1 MNDEYTAAQSLAQS
15 PVQPLAQSLV
25 YVVDD
30 HDSMRAAITTLLRSV
45 DLNVQAFA
53 SAQEFLALDKPDV
66 PSCLILDVRL
76 KGQSGLAVQDQI
88 VAGASGLPIIF
99 ITAYGDIAMSVKAM
113 KNGASDFLAKP
124 FRDQDLLDAVSN
136 ALLKDRERRAADG
149 EVAALR
155 NCYATLTPREREVM
169 AFVTGG
175 LMNKQIAAK
184 MDVSEI
190 TVKIHRKHAMV
201 KMNANSLADL
211 VLKAQALGVSVPM
224 TR

>member
-1 MNDEYTAAQSLAQS
+1 MNDQSTAG
-15 PVQPLAQSLV
+15 PSLV

-53 SAQEFLALDKPDV
+53 TAQEFLDLDKPDV

-88 VAGASGLPIIF
+88 VADASGLPIIF

-113 KNGASDFLAKP
+113 KNGAFDFLAKP

-136 ALLKDRERRAADG
+136 ALLKDRQRRDADG
-149 EVAALR
+149 EVAGLR
-155 NCYATLTPREREVM
+155 SRYAALTPREREVM

-190 TVKIHRKHAMV
+190 TVKIHRKNAMV
-201 KMNANSLADL
+201 KMDARSLADL
-211 VLKAQALGVSVPM
+211 VLKAQTLGINARVM
-224 TR
+224 R

>member
-1 MNDEYTAAQSLAQS
+1 MQSPAQS
-15 PVQPLAQSLV
+15 LAQSLV

>member
-1 MNDEYTAAQSLAQS
+1 MNDEYTAA
-15 PVQPLAQSLV
+15 QPLAQSLV

-30 HDSMRAAITTLLRSV
+30 HDSMRAAISTLLRSV

-53 SAQEFLALDKPDV
+53 SAQEFLALEKPDV

-149 EVAALR
+149 EVAELR
-155 NCYATLTPREREVM
+155 NRYAALTPREREVM
-169 AFVTGG
+169 AFV
-175 LMNKQIAAK
+175 
-184 MDVSEI
+184 
-190 TVKIHRKHAMV
+190 
-201 KMNANSLADL
+201 
-211 VLKAQALGVSVPM
+211 
-224 TR
+224 

>member
-1 MNDEYTAAQSLAQS
+1 MNDEYTAAQSLVQSPAQS
-15 PVQPLAQSLV
+15 LAQSLV

>member
-1 MNDEYTAAQSLAQS
+1 MNDEYTAA
-15 PVQPLAQSLV
+15 QPLAQSLV

-30 HDSMRAAITTLLRSV
+30 HDSMRAAISTLLRSV

-53 SAQEFLALDKPDV
+53 SAQEFLALEKPDV

-149 EVAALR
+149 EVAELR
-155 NCYATLTPREREVM
+155 NRYAALTPREREVM

-201 KMNANSLADL
+201 KMNASSLADL
-211 VLKAQALGVSVPM
+211 VLKAQALGISAPM

>member
-1 MNDEYTAAQSLAQS
+1 MNDEYTAA
-15 PVQPLAQSLV
+15 QPLAQSLV

-30 HDSMRAAITTLLRSV
+30 HDSMRAAISTLLRSV

-53 SAQEFLALDKPDV
+53 SAQEFLALEKPDV

-149 EVAALR
+149 EVAELR
-155 NCYATLTPREREVM
+155 NRYAALTPREREVM

-211 VLKAQALGVSVPM
+211 VLKAQALGISAPM

>member
-15 PVQPLAQSLV
+15 PAQSLAQSLV